1 MILRLIFCSLFVAAS
16 GRECT
21 DKGERLELLL
31 KLTMLHFVFRGVHP
45 GLSMSS
51 VRGRQQEN
59 RFQSEINFIF
69 SILYFLTI
77 NCKKDVLLSTILKGS
92 FPFNSKERKQLLAD
106 LNDRICEETPEEEK
120 VCCLK
125 NVGYFFFK
133 RKI

>member
-1 MILRLIFCSLFVAAS
+1 MILQLIFCSLFVAAS

-69 SILYFLTI
+69 SILDIELD
-77 NCKKDVLLSTILKGS
+77 NKKFTKRMFYSELL
-92 FPFNSKERKQLLAD
+92 
-106 LNDRICEETPEEEK
+106 
-120 VCCLK
+120 
-125 NVGYFFFK
+125 
-133 RKI
+133 

>member
-31 KLTMLHFVFRGVHP
+31 KFTMLHSVFRGVHP

-69 SILYFLTI
+69 SIFDIDLANEKIY
-77 NCKKDVLLSTILKGS
+77 KKDVLLRTSLKAPS
-92 FPFNSKERKQLLAD
+92 VSIPRKKSSSSLTSQ
-106 LNDRICEETPEEEK
+106 T
-120 VCCLK
+120 
-125 NVGYFFFK
+125 GYVRRLGR
-133 RKI
+133 RKKSAV